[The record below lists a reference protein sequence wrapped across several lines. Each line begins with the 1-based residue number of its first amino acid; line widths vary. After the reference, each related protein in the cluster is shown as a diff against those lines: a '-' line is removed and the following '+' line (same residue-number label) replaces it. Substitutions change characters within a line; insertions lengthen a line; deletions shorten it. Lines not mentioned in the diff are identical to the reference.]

1 MQSPAHNLEGTVE
14 FGTRMAEKYSR
25 DGGTLEFEKILEPMF
40 THGMKK
46 RYVGRIVWPEAQDE
60 LLVRGYEI
68 RRSDSFDLQ
77 SRLLTDLF
85 DRILDEKNDEA
96 LALVKSTIQEV
107 ISGKVDP
114 SELVISRTCKGLDA
128 YENPDRM
135 ANVQAAKKLI
145 EKGYEFIP
153 GMKVSWIVTD
163 GNSAPQKVEPYIS
176 GVPFT
181 AKPDYRYY
189 AERLAQMASRIT
201 EVFGWSEKDLMLGS
215 QQATLFSGAFKTSD
229 EGPRKIDAPEKP
241 KPKSKVRSL
250 DEFF

>member
-1 MQSPAHNLEGTVE
+1 
-14 FGTRMAEKYSR
+14 
-25 DGGTLEFEKILEPMF
+25 
-40 THGMKK
+40 MKK

-85 DRILDEKNDEA
+85 DKILDEKNDEA
-96 LALVKSTIQEV
+96 LTLVKSTVQEV
-107 ISGKVDP
+107 LTGKVDP

-128 YENPDRM
+128 YENPERM

-145 EKGYEFIP
+145 EMGYDFIP
-153 GMKVSWIVTD
+153 GMKISWIVTD
-163 GNSAPQKVEPYIS
+163 GSSTPQKVEPYVS

-189 AERLAQMASRIT
+189 AERIAQTASRIT
-201 EVFGWSEKDLMLGS
+201 EVFGWNEKDLMMGS
-215 QQATLFSGAFKTSD
+215 QQATLFSGQGPREGEETG
-229 EGPRKIDAPEKP
+229 EGPCQAETQDEEPGRVLLIRRNRMRPRESVYPRISIPTTYGPYVAREK
-241 KPKSKVRSL
+241 R
-250 DEFF
+250 